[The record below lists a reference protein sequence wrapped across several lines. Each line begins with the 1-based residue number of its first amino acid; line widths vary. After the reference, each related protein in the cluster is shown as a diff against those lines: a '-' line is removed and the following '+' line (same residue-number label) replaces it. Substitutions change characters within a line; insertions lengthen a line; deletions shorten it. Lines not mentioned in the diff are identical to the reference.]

1 MFSTIK
7 AKILSSIIVAILLGS
22 MGIIYL
28 VTTDFKN
35 LGDSVSNKSLNM
47 LSTSVFQTIR
57 MGMNTGD
64 PATIKQLLSDA
75 KKIDGVANLAIYK
88 SQITIDGF
96 GLSEKFNPPKDTLDI
111 FRNKKDK
118 IIEDYGQNHTVRLLK
133 PLVAE
138 QVCLSCH
145 YNAKAGDI
153 LGVMDLTFNLDELDS
168 EILSYVTT
176 IGIILSILAVL
187 SIVFLVILLQNILFK
202 RLTIFDKAIENLSKD
217 GDTSNRIKCDS
228 NDEIDTIAKKFNLYL
243 DKVEDSLKQDRVVLD
258 EVADVVQ
265 KAMNGFYTYEVKS
278 SSNTPAIEELKTN
291 FNKMISSTEESINDI
306 MLALIEFAN
315 ANYTYEVKNKGTAGN
330 IGSLIS
336 SMDALRVNISEI
348 VSMIAISSENLVKY
362 VETLEKSAETLST
375 SATNQVE
382 SLDNTTASVNTI
394 TENIVDTSKKTKRM
408 AQISEDVME
417 ASLNGNRLAND
428 TILAMNDINESTST
442 IHESINVI
450 DQIAF
455 QTNILSLNAA
465 VEAATAGEAGKGFAV
480 VAGEVRNLASRSAEA
495 AKEIKDLVEK
505 AQNISI
511 NGKEI
516 TENMKKGFDDLSVKI
531 KTTTELIQ
539 EVASSSNRQLESA
552 KEINE
557 NVENLENMVKNNNVV
572 AHQVN
577 ELTHEI
583 SSMSNNLEKAINR
596 IKYVE
601 DTRHQVCDVDMVF
614 DSSKLKTAHIL
625 FKQNN
630 YRRLGDKTKWTV
642 VNEKECGLGKWIVSN
657 QNSECSRTKAWTNM
671 NVYHKNIHSKV
682 QDYVNLNAE
691 HSSNQE
697 LFAIAQDIESNTLNI
712 FREIDLIKKER
723 CAVISNKS
731 CKLE

>member
-278 SSNTPAIEELKTN
+278 SSNTPAIEELKRN

-336 SMDALRVNISEI
+336 SMDALRINISEI

-382 SLDNTTASVNTI
+382 SLDSTTASVNTI

-417 ASLNGNRLAND
+417 ASLNGNKLAND

-577 ELTHEI
+577 GLTHEI

-630 YRRLGDKTKWTV
+630 YRKLSDKNKWRV
-642 VNEKECGLGKWIVSN
+642 VNEKECALGKWIASN
-657 QNSECSRTKAWTNM
+657 QDGMCAKTQAWTNM
-671 NVYHKNIHSKV
+671 NIYHKNIHSKV
-682 QDYVNLNAE
+682 QDYVNLSAE
-691 HSSNQE
+691 NSSNQE
-697 LFAIAQDIESNTLNI
+697 LFTVAQDIENNTLNI
-712 FREIDLIKKER
+712 FREIDSIKKER
-723 CAVISNKS
+723 CTVINNNS
-731 CKLE
+731 CERK